1 MKLLLT
7 SFLHPYIPEFVSGKI
22 AYIDDATRSFADQPW
37 VEVERRQL
45 REMGLELINLPMATT
60 DPKDAA
66 RILDEVDGVYVAGGE
81 TYDLLWAL
89 RSTGN
94 FEVLKEKVEAGLPYI
109 GTSAGSV
116 LAAPDID
123 YVRLL
128 DNADIAPEL
137 TDYTGLHLT
146 EYAVVPHVGDNPP
159 FTLDKFAE
167 IVRTYGADYKLV
179 LLRDGEVLRI
189 EDGRTELI

>member
-7 SFLHPYIPEFVSGKI
+7 SFLHPSIPEFVSGKI
-22 AYIDDATRSFADQPW
+22 AYVDDATRSFADQPF
-37 VEVERRQL
+37 VDNERKQL

-60 DPKDAA
+60 DPADTA

-81 TYDLLWAL
+81 TYDLLYVL

-94 FEVLKEKVEAGLPYI
+94 FDVLKEKVEAGLPYI

-116 LAAPDID
+116 LAGPDID
-123 YVRLL
+123 YVRHL

-137 TDYTGLHLT
+137 TDYTGLELT

-159 FTLDKFAE
+159 FTLDMFAQL
-167 IVRTYGADYKLV
+167 VGTYGADYKLV
-179 LLRDGEVLRI
+179 LLRDGEALLI
-189 EDGRTELI
+189 NDGRTELI